1 MSIDWSQKET
11 PVGPQV
17 PDLRRLQFEWVM
29 TTKTAQGNYLEDIL
43 NTVLEALKPTEPA
56 YYREIKSRVAG
67 QGFSYVDT
75 MAMIELFRPYITA
88 LYPAETVTAEAIL
101 AIWNEA
107 LEQ

>member
-17 PDLRRLQFEWVM
+17 PDLRRSQFEWVM

-43 NTVLEALKPTEPA
+43 STVLEALKPTEPA
-56 YYREIKSRVAG
+56 YYRALKSRIAG
-67 QGFSYVDT
+67 QVFSFSDT
-75 MAMIELFRPYITA
+75 MAMIELFRPYLEA
-88 LYPAETVTAEAIL
+88 LYPAEVVTDETIL